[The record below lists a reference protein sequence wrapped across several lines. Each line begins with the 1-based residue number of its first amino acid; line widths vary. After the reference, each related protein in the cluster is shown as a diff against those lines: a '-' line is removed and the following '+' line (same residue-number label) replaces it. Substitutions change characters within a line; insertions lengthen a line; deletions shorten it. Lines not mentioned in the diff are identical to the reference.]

1 MLSLFDEQSHIEV
14 IKVVQAQARGIH
26 IKTWRKET
34 VPQIIPEN
42 NKDTT

>member
-14 IKVVQAQARGIH
+14 IKVVQAHVRGIH
-26 IKTWRKET
+26 IRTWKKET
-34 VPQIIPEN
+34 EPQIIAEN